1 MPTLSKGS
9 FTLNLGII
17 QLQGELSDEDRQ
29 CAWELYTEIST
40 RVAVTGKQSDTDSN
54 NFTGEIYIESLDSL
68 YKFLIEARAIM
79 RKFPVGKIN
88 RDNHQHLGIIING
101 AISQVLRPF
110 LEKWQIK
117 YRHWWH
123 NESAPQLSPAER
135 QSAFPELDDFL
146 RDWASVRWLMRE
158 LQDELIQVYS
168 LINIAVL
175 TSRQRHVSHVI

>member
-1 MPTLSKGS
+1 MPTLTKGS

-40 RVAVTGKQSDTDSN
+40 RAAIAGKQNDIDGS

-68 YKFLIEARAIM
+68 YKFFLEVRAIM
-79 RKFPVGKIN
+79 RKFPVGRIS
-88 RDNHQHLGIIING
+88 RDNHQHLGIMINS

-110 LEKWQIK
+110 LEEWQVK

-123 NESAPQLSPAER
+123 NGSDPQLPPAER
-135 QSAFPELDDFL
+135 QNTFPELDDFL
-146 RDWASVRWLMRE
+146 RDWASVRWLMRK

-168 LINIAVL
+168 LVNIG
-175 TSRQRHVSHVI
+175 SPIVSQKHALHVI